1 MKVQLGKYRK
11 DGTCI
16 EKVEIEPWNTW
27 NLDTSLAKVIYPALQ
42 QFRLKIENIP
52 PNLNEQEWLDILDAM
67 IATFRKYATGEIE
80 DDYLADSPREVK
92 RRVAETKKGLEL
104 FAKYYGYLWY

>member
-16 EKVEIEPWNTW
+16 DKVEIEPWDTW

-42 QFRLKIENIP
+42 KFRLKIGNVP
-52 PNLNEQEWLDILDAM
+52 PNLTMEEWEDTLDAM

-80 DDYLADSPREVK
+80 DDYVADSPREVK
-92 RRVAETKKGLEL
+92 RRVAETAKGLML
-104 FAKYYGYLWY
+104 FGKYYGYLWY